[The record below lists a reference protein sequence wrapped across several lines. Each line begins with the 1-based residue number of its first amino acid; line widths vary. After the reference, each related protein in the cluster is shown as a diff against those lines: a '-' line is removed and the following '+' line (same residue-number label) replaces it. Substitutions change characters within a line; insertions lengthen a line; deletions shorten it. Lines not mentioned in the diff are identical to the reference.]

1 MISLRRDRIIAMN
14 DQSGRVFLFG
24 KRFDVP
30 SHSHSQIPKY
40 FFGIPFFYNFYV
52 ENDSNSLFSFIKLI
66 LNLKYKY
73 KRQQQLKGNMY

>member
-1 MISLRRDRIIAMN
+1 MIAVN

-24 KRFDVP
+24 KRFDVS

-40 FFGIPFFYNFYV
+40 FFGISFFFHNFYV
-52 ENDSNSLFSFIKLI
+52 KNDSNSLFSFIKLI

-73 KRQQQLKGNMY
+73 KRQQQLKENMY